1 MSEQERAD
9 HLSEEI
15 DRIMSGQKPEGSDPL
30 VDLARQLASPQFKPS
45 LSAQARFNRQVDQWF
60 AKKNRAVPWFFQ
72 LRTVW
77 AMLAIVLLA
86 LAVRGAV
93 NLASKPPA
101 TLVTQIAPLTP
112 TLTATP
118 TNTLTSTPTKNPT
131 GTPSKTATSTST
143 PTSTPKGTRN
153 VVIPTAENHSGG
165 SDGGMEPTDTND
177 GNDNSGGNSGPD

>member
-72 LRTVW
+72 LRIVW

-86 LAVRGAV
+86 LALRSAV

-112 TLTATP
+112 TQWPTETSTNTPTLTATP
-118 TNTLTSTPTKNPT
+118 TNTLTSTPTKN
-131 GTPSKTATSTST
+131 